1 MMIYWAAFSL
11 GILGSFHCIGMC
23 GPIVLSLPASKQ
35 GAMQKFNGQ
44 LLYHTG
50 RAITYALI
58 GILPGMIGAGF
69 TAFGFQ
75 QKLSI
80 ILGVLLLFI
89 LLAGRLEKFRF
100 GKPSLLSPFTS
111 ILRQRL
117 GYFLRSSHPASSFMT
132 GMLNGF
138 LPCGL
143 VYLAL
148 ASAAATGSVYGSML
162 FMFIFGMGTL
172 PAMAALGYSANFISI
187 RIRNTIRKAQPFV
200 IAFMALLLIARGL
213 NLGIPYIS
221 PKAPETEEEL
231 PACCHKPQGLTYQKI
246 R

>member
-1 MMIYWAAFSL
+1 MIYWAAFSL

-23 GPIVLSLPASKQ
+23 GPIVLALPAGKQ
-35 GAMQKFNGQ
+35 GALQKFNGQ
-44 LLYHTG
+44 LLYHIG
-50 RAITYALI
+50 RALTYAFI
-58 GILPGMIGAGF
+58 GILPGIIGAGF
-69 TAFGFQ
+69 SAFGFQ
-75 QKLSI
+75 QKLSV
-80 ILGVLLLFI
+80 ILGLLLLLVLLI
-89 LLAGRLEKFRF
+89 GGIEKFRF
-100 GKPSLLSPFTS
+100 GKPGLLSPLTS
-111 ILRQRL
+111 ILRKKL
-117 GYFLRSSHPASSFMT
+117 GHFLRSNHPASSFVT

-143 VYLAL
+143 VYIAL

-162 FMFIFGMGTL
+162 FMFIFGLGTL

-200 IAFMALLLIARGL
+200 VAFMALLLIARGL
-213 NLGIPYIS
+213 NLGIHYVS

-231 PACCHKPQGLTYQKI
+231 PACCHKPKDLSAEEL